1 MRTGPP
7 IGDSRYAGVAAFAI
21 LPFLIMFGA
30 AAVLF
35 LETPVMM
42 ALTAIA
48 LGVAVWMVGTAV
60 TRQGFISGR
69 YSEEVSMCES
79 VDLVPVLEPEIVAM
93 NEVLAD
99 GPTAAV
105 TASITNVFGP
115 CPFGLMPGN
124 TWHISAD
131 GKLSRPMC
139 LTGATVLSALVRMAD
154 RDAMDRSTVCE
165 CQLAG
170 GEVSFTVRESA
181 GELLETP
188 G

>member
-30 AAVLF
+30 
-35 LETPVMM
+35 
-42 ALTAIA
+42 
-48 LGVAVWMVGTAV
+48 VAVWMVGTAV

-93 NEVLAD
+93 NEVLTD

-115 CPFGLMPGN
+115 CL
-124 TWHISAD
+124 
-131 GKLSRPMC
+131 
-139 LTGATVLSALVRMAD
+139 
-154 RDAMDRSTVCE
+154 
-165 CQLAG
+165 LA
-170 GEVSFTVRESA
+170 
-181 GELLETP
+181 
-188 G
+188 

>member
-7 IGDSRYAGVAAFAI
+7 IGDSRYAGVAAFPI

-30 AAVLF
+30 
-35 LETPVMM
+35 
-42 ALTAIA
+42 
-48 LGVAVWMVGTAV
+48 VAVWMVGTAV

-93 NEVLAD
+93 TEVLAD

-139 LTGATVLSALVRMAD
+139 LTGAT
-154 RDAMDRSTVCE
+154 
-165 CQLAG
+165 
-170 GEVSFTVRESA
+170 
-181 GELLETP
+181 P
-188 G
+188 

>member
-1 MRTGPP
+1 MIWLTKEPTNENWTAHWRLTVCRCGSVR
-7 IGDSRYAGVAAFAI
+7 DFA
-21 LPFLIMFGA
+21 FLIMFGA
-30 AAVLF
+30 AIVLF

-48 LGVAVWMVGTAV
+48 LGVAVWMVGKAV

-139 LTGATVLSALVRMAD
+139 LTGAT
-154 RDAMDRSTVCE
+154 
-165 CQLAG
+165 
-170 GEVSFTVRESA
+170 
-181 GELLETP
+181 P
-188 G
+188 

>member
-7 IGDSRYAGVAAFAI
+7 IGDSRYSGVAAFAI
-21 LPFLIMFGA
+21 LSFLIMFGA

-35 LETPVMM
+35 LKTP
-42 ALTAIA
+42 
-48 LGVAVWMVGTAV
+48 VWMVGTAV

-93 NEVLAD
+93 TEVLAD

-139 LTGATVLSALVRMAD
+139 LTGATTLSALVRMAD